1 MCYTCGIIQFVFA
14 LILWFLLCEIISS
27 IYYRTGPDIGEIA
40 CIGNCSKPRT
50 GKKTNPVWS
59 IDGLTNEQS
68 FRYGD
73 PTINH
78 VASKWRLILGQIHST
93 VPATALRQTLH
104 DFVTIPTANPERQ
117 CVIHETFLTRRDPS
131 GHHVALLT

>member
-14 LILWFLLCEIISS
+14 FILWFLLCEIISS

-93 VPATALRQTLH
+93 VPATALREALH
-104 DFVTIPTANPERQ
+104 DFVTMPPERTQ
-117 CVIHETFLTRRDPS
+117 NDNELLMKHFL
-131 GHHVALLT
+131 VAEVHPATTSLS